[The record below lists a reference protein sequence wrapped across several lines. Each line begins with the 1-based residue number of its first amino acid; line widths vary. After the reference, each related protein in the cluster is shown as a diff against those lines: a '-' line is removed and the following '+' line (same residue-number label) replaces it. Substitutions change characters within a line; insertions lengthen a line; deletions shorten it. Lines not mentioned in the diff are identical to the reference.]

1 MNKMYQKLFYL
12 LGFFVLVACGDDASS
27 VDAVE
32 NKKIGDLEIV
42 ETVDDL
48 PECKDENNGAQYLV
62 KEDSRKRICVDGTW
76 YASIATSM
84 ADGLDCHTEELK
96 KGGGLK
102 VVCNGDSVGVV
113 KNGKNGSSGKDGDS
127 GAVGKPCTID
137 VNEDIVSVICSDDT
151 LKYIMGKET
160 EEDVVSQ
167 LKLSGYSQKG
177 PFVKGSKVFAYELNN
192 SRDLEQTSRSFVG
205 TIQSNDGAFVIPGVS
220 LVSPCVLLEAS
231 GFYYREVTG
240 KVSVAPIS
248 LFALTDLMERET
260 ANINLLTHIQYY
272 RTKNLVLAANLD
284 VYQARDSSKKEILK
298 TFHIELEKISD
309 LEDLNIFEKGDDN
322 AALLAISIMLQRD
335 SSDAVLTE
343 LLSEI
348 SVDISEYGAWKDSLK
363 RAEVALWSAKADLS
377 GKFSEFRNNMANWS
391 EEKNI
396 PDFEKYI
403 RSFWTKELGFAKCGV
418 DVPNATG
425 KNIFENRPEKAVAT
439 YLRYFNEDD
448 RFVCDASVEG
458 NPRWRYATDIE
469 KDTMGWGRDFQ
480 EGDIRM
486 GQVYTDR
493 IFVFD
498 ENRWRLG
505 TARDTSFADG
515 YFACVKSR
523 LGKIAFATDSKYYKC
538 EDYLSG
544 DTTRFWVPATDYD
557 VDTTLAAKECTSENA
572 NDTLV
577 GIVDPSVVYL
587 CEDETWLRTTSEY
600 DYTKGL
606 GICTKS
612 RNGEYARGT
621 DDDIY
626 ACYYN
631 GSEGRWYLPREISV
645 SSGLPEELFFN
656 PYIEYDTI
664 IDSRDNQVYRVVTI
678 GSQTWMA
685 ENLNF
690 GGFKSYYDVSW
701 CVGNCSPEQPGGR
714 YYAWSAVM
722 DSIGQYSDSSK
733 GCGSYTT
740 CEVKTPARG
749 ICPENWH
756 IPSIEE
762 WQTLVETVESLGGGS
777 SDLVSWAGWNTKTT
791 DEYGFSAVPTGYRE
805 GIVTYILNRTI
816 FWSSTENDADAVETF
831 HLGSGGS
838 WTASWDK
845 QEKGYASA
853 IVARC
858 VKDAP
863 AVEPEAGN

>member
-12 LGFFVLVACGDDASS
+12 LGFFILVACGDDASS

-32 NKKIGDLEIV
+32 NKKIGGLEIV
-42 ETVDDL
+42 ETADDL
-48 PECKDENNGAQYLV
+48 PKCKDENNGAQYLV

-113 KNGKNGSSGKDGDS
+113 KNGKDGSGGKDGDS

-137 VNEDIVSVICSDDT
+137 VDEDIVSIICSDDT

-177 PFVKGSKVFAYELNN
+177 PFVKGSKVFVYELNN
-192 SRDLEQTSRSFVG
+192 SRALQQTSRSFVG

-220 LVSPCVLLEAS
+220 LVSPYVLLEAS

-248 LFALTDLMERET
+248 LFALTDLLERET

-272 RTKNLVLAANLD
+272 RTKNLVLAANMKISR
-284 VYQARDSSKKEILK
+284 ARDSSKKEILK
-298 TFHIELEKISD
+298 TFHIELERISD
-309 LEDLNIFEKGDDN
+309 LEDLNILKKGDDN

-363 RAEVALWSAKADLS
+363 RAEVALWSAKADVS
-377 GKFSEFRNNMANWS
+377 GKFPDFRSNMANWS
-391 EEKNI
+391 DEKEI

-403 RSFWTKELGFAKCGV
+403 RSFWTKELGFGKCGV
-418 DVPNATG
+418 NVPNAAA
-425 KNIFENRPEKAVAT
+425 KNIFENQPEKAVAT
-439 YLRYFNEDD
+439 YLRYFKEDD

-458 NPRWRYATDIE
+458 NPRWRFATDIE
-469 KDTMGWGRDFQ
+469 KDTMGWGRDFD
-480 EGDIRM
+480 EGSVKM
-486 GQVYTDR
+486 GQLYSDH
-493 IFVFD
+493 IYVFD
-498 ENRWRLG
+498 ENKWRLG

-515 YFACVKSR
+515 YYACVKSR
-523 LGKIAFATDSKYYKC
+523 LGEIALADDGKYYKC

-544 DTTRFWVPATDYD
+544 DTTRFWNTVSDYE
-557 VDTTLAAKECTSENA
+557 VDTSLAAKNCTSENA

-577 GIVDPSVVYL
+577 GIANPSTIYL
-587 CEDETWLRTTSEY
+587 CEDGTWLRTTSEY

-606 GICTKS
+606 GICTES
-612 RNGEYARGT
+612 RNGEYARGS

-626 ACYYN
+626 MCYYN
-631 GSEGRWYLPREISV
+631 GSDGHWFLPRDVSISD
-645 SSGLPEELFFN
+645 LPKEYFFN

-690 GGFKSYYDVSW
+690 GGFKSYYEVST
-701 CVGNCSPEQPGGR
+701 CVDYDCESSMPGGR
-714 YYAWSAVM
+714 FYAWSAAM
-722 DSIGQYSDSSK
+722 DSLGQYSDGSK

-762 WQTLVETVESLGGGS
+762 WQALVDAVESLGGSS
-777 SDLVSWAGWNTKTT
+777 SDLVSWAGWGTKTT
-791 DEYGFSAVPTGYRE
+791 DKFGFSAVPTGYRISN
-805 GIVTYILNRTI
+805 GWYIDKRAV
-816 FWSSTENDADAVETF
+816 FWSSTEKDADAV
-831 HLGSGGS
+831 HVYNLMSGGG
-838 WTASWDK
+838 WATYWNKERD
-845 QEKGYASA
+845 ASA
-853 IVARC
+853 YTIMVRC
-858 VKDAP
+858 VKDS
-863 AVEPEAGN
+863 VEPETDN

>member
-1 MNKMYQKLFYL
+1 MNKMCQKLYFL
-12 LGFFVLVACGDDASS
+12 LGGFILLACGDDASS
-27 VDAVE
+27 VDAIE
-32 NKKIGDLEIV
+32 NKKISELEIV
-42 ETVDDL
+42 ESVDDL

-62 KEDSRKRICVDGTW
+62 KDDARKRICVDGAW
-76 YASIATSM
+76 YASIAVSM
-84 ADGLDCHTEELK
+84 AEGLDCHTEELK
-96 KGGGLK
+96 EGGGLK

-272 RTKNLVLAANLD
+272 RTKKLVLAANLD

-363 RAEVALWSAKADLS
+363 RAEVALWSAKADVS
-377 GKFSEFRNNMANWS
+377 GKFSEFRSNMANWS

-403 RSFWTKELGFAKCGV
+403 RSFWTKELGFGKCGV
-418 DVPNATG
+418 DVPNAVE

-439 YLRYFNEDD
+439 YLRYFKEDD
-448 RFVCDASVEG
+448 RFVCDASVEDA
-458 NPRWRYATDIE
+458 PRWRLATDIE
-469 KDTMGWGRDFQ
+469 KDTAGWGSDFQ
-480 EGDIRM
+480 EGDVKM
-486 GQVYTDR
+486 GQVYSDHVY
-493 IFVFD
+493 VFD
-498 ENRWRLG
+498 ENKWRLG

-523 LGKIAFATDSKYYKC
+523 LGKVALASDDMYYKC
-538 EDYLSG
+538 VDYLSG
-544 DTTRFWVPATDYD
+544 DTTRFWIPVSDYE
-557 VDTTLAAKECTSENA
+557 VDTTLAAKKCTSENA
-572 NDTLV
+572 NDTLM
-577 GIVDPSVVYL
+577 GTVDPSVVYV
-587 CEDETWLRTTSEY
+587 CENEIWKRSFSEN
-600 DYTKGL
+600 DYTKGI
-606 GICTKS
+606 GVCTRE
-612 RNGEYARGT
+612 RNGECARGN
-621 DDDIY
+621 DDEFYVCHVDTIT
-626 ACYYN
+626 
-631 GSEGRWYLPREISV
+631 GRWMSNPEQEGWLLLKNASV
-645 SSGLPEELFFN
+645 WRGLPKDVYFN
-656 PYIEYDTI
+656 PDIEYDTI
-664 IDSRDNQVYRVVTI
+664 IDSRDERVYRIVTI
-678 GSQTWMA
+678 GEQTWMA

-690 GGFKSYYDVSW
+690 TDYISHYEMSWEVDHWYPNSAGAIYYSW
-701 CVGNCSPEQPGGR
+701 
-714 YYAWSAVM
+714 AAAM
-722 DSIGQYSDSSK
+722 DSIGEFSGLSSD
-733 GCGSYTT
+733 CGDYTT
-740 CEVKTPARG
+740 CEIITPARG

-756 IPSIEE
+756 IPTIEE
-762 WQTLVETVESLGGGS
+762 WETLIETVENLGGDMNALLSRG
-777 SDLVSWAGWNTKTT
+777 GWGDGTT
-791 DEYGFSAVPTGYRE
+791 DEYGFSAVATGLY
-805 GIVTYILNRTI
+805 GYGSSGAY
-816 FWSSTENDADAVETF
+816 FWSATEASEERVHVIYLNNEEGAVTGF
-831 HLGSGGS
+831 KTVGKHFSING
-838 WTASWDK
+838 
-845 QEKGYASA
+845 A
-853 IVARC
+853 IGIPVRC
-858 VKDAP
+858 VKD
-863 AVEPEAGN
+863 